1 MHVFGAT
8 CNKKKKFR
16 LFLHKYLQYFLATK
30 SLQEVHAPIN
40 SLIGV
45 CSVKY
50 SFFWTLRDKV
60 TEKDCMY
67 SLLYNSMHLELGILL
82 GLSLH

>member
-1 MHVFGAT
+1 MYLELHVIRKKNSGFFYTST
-8 CNKKKKFR
+8 CSI
-16 LFLHKYLQYFLATK
+16 FLATK

-45 CSVKY
+45 YSVKY

-67 SLLYNSMHLELGILL
+67 SLLYNSMHLESGILL